1 MLRNL
6 AGQKTLFGLDA
17 PSCATGA
24 PSTFSD
30 NLSLPVHRWFKYSA
44 GFSALWVREVI
55 GAADRN
61 RRVLDPFAGSG
72 TVLVESEQCGA
83 ESIGIES
90 HPFVVRIAK
99 AKLLWRSSAEEFG
112 RHSKG
117 ILARAARHRGKT
129 DCYAPLIQKCYPPEA
144 IGRLNALHQSW
155 LEAIDGTPAS
165 ELCWLALASVLRPC
179 SPAGTAN
186 WQYILPKK
194 TKARVLDAFDAFGS
208 KAKQMKDDMRR
219 MQNASPGP
227 ISQVFADDARQL
239 TSVPDGWAN
248 LVITSP
254 PYPNNFD
261 YADATRLEMSFFG
274 DINGWSDLQESV
286 RKYLIRSCTQ
296 HVSPIVAET
305 GAILARAELKPIREE
320 IVPICLKLE
329 HERLS
334 HGGKKNYHTMIAA
347 YFSDMAKTWIALRR
361 VVARGGRTVFVIG
374 DSAPYGIHVPVER
387 WLGQLAV
394 AAGFRS
400 FSFEKTRDRNIKWKN
415 RKHRVPLH
423 EGRLWVEG

>member
-1 MLRNL
+1 MLRKL
-6 AGQKTLFGLDA
+6 AGQKTLFGSDPPA
-17 PSCATGA
+17 CATA
-24 PSTFSD
+24 SPSTFSD
-30 NLSLPVHRWFKYSA
+30 NLSLPVHRWFKYSP
-44 GFSALWVREVI
+44 GFSALWVREVV
-55 GAADRN
+55 GTADQS

-72 TVLVESEQCGA
+72 TVLVEAERCGT

-99 AKLLWRSSAEEFG
+99 AKLLWRSNAEDFG
-112 RHSKG
+112 RCSKN
-117 ILARAARHRGKT
+117 ILAGAARRRGKT
-129 DCYAPLIQKCYPPEA
+129 DCYAPLVQKCYPAEA
-144 IGRLNALHQSW
+144 LDRLNSLHQSW
-155 LEAIDGTPAS
+155 LESDDGAPAS
-165 ELCWLALASVLRPC
+165 ELCWLALASILRPC

-194 TKARVLDAFDAFGS
+194 SKMRVLDAFEAFGG
-208 KAKQMKDDMRR
+208 KTKQIKNDMQR
-219 MQNASPGP
+219 MQEVPSGP
-227 ISQVFADDARQL
+227 AARVFADDARQL
-239 TSVPDGWAN
+239 KSVPDGWAN

-274 DINGWSDLQESV
+274 EIKGWGDLQETV
-286 RKYLIRSCTQ
+286 RKHLIRSCTQ
-296 HVSPIVAET
+296 HVSPIVADT
-305 GAILARAELKPIREE
+305 GAILAQPELEPIREE
-320 IVPICLKLE
+320 IVPVCSKLE
-329 HERLS
+329 RERLS

-361 VVARGGRTVFVIG
+361 AVAPGGRAVFVIG

-387 WLGQLAV
+387 WFGQLAL